1 MNIKN
6 LYRYS
11 INEGDFGGIV
21 IANTLDEATEK
32 VRKKYGNMNKYGS
45 ANEIVVWEFLNDDY
59 YDSENKDVVECY
71 GF

>member
-1 MNIKN
+1 MKN

-21 IANTLDEATEK
+21 IANTLKEATEK
-32 VRKKYGNMNKYGS
+32 VRKKYGNTNKYGNV
-45 ANEIVVWEFLNDDY
+45 NEIVVWEFLNDDY
-59 YDSENKDVVECY
+59 YDVENKDVVECY

>member
-32 VRKKYGNMNKYGS
+32 VRKKYGNMNKYGN